1 MSEKQYKYS
10 GLDRGGKRV
19 GGVIAAVDETAA
31 SRVLIESGVTPLEVR
46 LARQG
51 RSGFSFQTG
60 RSVTQEDVASLTREL
75 SVLVQ
80 ANIPIVRGLR
90 SVAEHEKKPNLRDM
104 VADIAGQIESG
115 EKLTAAFGKYENIFG
130 GVYIETIRA
139 AEKSGT
145 LADVT
150 MHLADMLERNIET
163 RSQLRRAMTYPAIVM
178 AFVAIAMTVIVVFV
192 VPRFATIFE
201 ANNVPLPLAT
211 RVITALGT
219 LVKGYWWSI
228 GGALALGLF
237 AAANAWRSPDWRFR
251 IERFALR
258 LPYISAMITAV
269 TAARFSRVLSIGL
282 DSGIEVIEAM
292 AIAGNAT
299 GRPVFSREC
308 QQICDRMRS
317 GESLEVALA
326 DSRRLPSFAKRLLSA
341 GKDSSELSATGRI
354 IASHYDRICD
364 HLSKNINTI
373 IEPLVTVAIACMVLL
388 VALSVFLP
396 MWKMVSINS

>member
-1 MSEKQYKYS
+1 MSAKQYKYT
-10 GLDRGGKRV
+10 GLDRSGKRV
-19 GGVIAAVDETAA
+19 GGVVAAADSTTA
-31 SRVLIESGVTPLEVR
+31 SRKLIESGVTPLEVR
-46 LARQG
+46 SARQA
-51 RSGFSFQTG
+51 RRGFSLHTG
-60 RSVTQEDVASLTREL
+60 KTVTQQDIASLTREL

-80 ANIPIVRGLR
+80 ANIPIARGLR
-90 SVAEHEKKPNLRDM
+90 SVAEHEKKATLRDM
-104 VADIAGQIESG
+104 VADIAAQIESG
-115 EKLTAAFGKYENIFG
+115 EKLTGAFGKYERTFG
-130 GVYIETIRA
+130 NVYIETIRA

-145 LADVT
+145 LAEVT

-163 RSQLRRAMTYPAIVM
+163 RAQLRRAMTYPAIVM
-178 AFVAIAMTVIVVFV
+178 TFVAIAMTVIVVFV

-201 ANNVPLPLAT
+201 ANNVPLPVAT

-219 LVKGYWWSI
+219 AVRGYWWGI
-228 GGALALGLF
+228 GAALALGVF
-237 AAANAWRSPDWRFR
+237 ASVTAWRSPVWRYR
-251 IERFALR
+251 IERLALR
-258 LPYISAMITAV
+258 IPYISSMLTAV

-292 AIAGNAT
+292 SIAGNAT
-299 GRPVFSREC
+299 GRPVFAREC

-317 GESLEVALA
+317 GDSLEAALSE
-326 DSRRLPSFAKRLLSA
+326 SRRLPSFARRLLSA

-396 MWKMVSINS
+396 MWKMVALNS